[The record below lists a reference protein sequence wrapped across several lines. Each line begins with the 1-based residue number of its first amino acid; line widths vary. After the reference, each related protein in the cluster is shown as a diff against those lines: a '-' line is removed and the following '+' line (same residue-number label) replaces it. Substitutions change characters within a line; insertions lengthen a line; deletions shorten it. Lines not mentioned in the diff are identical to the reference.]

1 MVGGKQLKNNKIT
14 IIILCISLVINVS
27 LIFINVSKTKKIST
41 MQNDIDKT
49 LKYCLSSAYS
59 DFSIDF
65 RKDDSFYKRAFAN
78 INAAALLSEL
88 STYEKKNDLLDV
100 SLDNLYHLM
109 LNASYK
115 DIIDDNQKNFHDYL
129 LKIQLNPGDIKSTK
143 ALLDYMDKMRIEK

>member
-1 MVGGKQLKNNKIT
+1 MVGGIQLKKNKIT

-88 STYEKKNDLLDV
+88 STYEKKNGLLDI